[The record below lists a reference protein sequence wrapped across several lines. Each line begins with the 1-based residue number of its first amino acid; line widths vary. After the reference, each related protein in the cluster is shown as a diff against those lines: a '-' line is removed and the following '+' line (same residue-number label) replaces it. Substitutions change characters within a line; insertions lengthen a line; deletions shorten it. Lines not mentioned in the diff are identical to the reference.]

1 MTLRQKSMKVQASL
15 EEIPSAEPVLTAA
28 LPLLKSGRSIYE
40 VAKELNC
47 SRATLREQHIAFQ
60 GIELPQA
67 IKEAFISN
75 EGREFLKRLVIAA
88 HVQFRNIC
96 ACGLRQ
102 IGAFLSACG
111 LDQLIGAS
119 LGCQWNLSKQI
130 DEGISQFGSEEI
142 AAMAPTVQ
150 GKAITAALD
159 ENFHEGPCLVGI
171 EPASNFILVEE
182 AVCSRD
188 TADWQNAFA
197 PVLALLGVKIAQ
209 VTSDCGQSIV
219 ALCEKVFEAHHSPD
233 LFHILYDFRRTFKPF
248 LRAAY
253 RDIHKSLCSSEREE
267 DALSRMKNRWEAM
280 TSSERGRGRPPDF
293 AKQFQL
299 QDAIQETLFRNLA
312 ELERHDN
319 ELKVALRAV
328 SQAYHPVSIET
339 GVRTGRANLEALAAV
354 AAAKAQLLIEKYAF
368 PEEATK
374 ALEKF
379 LRMVEKMAATLD
391 HVAAL
396 WRARAGIA
404 TSSMQERYCLE
415 SKLVCSAYL
424 ERIAK
429 TQGTLKRHELLSRAK
444 LLVIEARHIIGEAK
458 VAELYP
464 VATQMA
470 HDFQRSSSMVEGRNG
485 VLSLRHHAFHEL
497 SPLKRKVL
505 TTLHNHVL
513 KRVDGTTAAERFSNV
528 KSRNLLDWLCER
540 IQFLPKAGG
549 KKELRLAA

>member
-1 MTLRQKSMKVQASL
+1 MTLRQTSLKVQ
-15 EEIPSAEPVLTAA
+15 EKFDEISSAEPMLAAA
-28 LPLLKSGRSIYE
+28 LPLLKSGRSIYG

-47 SRATLREQHIAFQ
+47 SRATLREQHLTFQ
-60 GIELPQA
+60 AIDLPQS
-67 IKEAFISN
+67 IKETFLSS
-75 EGREFLKRLVIAA
+75 EGRDFLKRLTIAA
-88 HVQFRNIC
+88 HVQFRNLC

-102 IGAFLSACG
+102 ISAFLSACG

-119 LGCQWNLSKQI
+119 LGCQWKLSKQI
-130 DEGISQFGSEEI
+130 DEGIALFGTEEI
-142 AAMAPTVQ
+142 AIMAPAVQ
-150 GKAITAALD
+150 GKSITAALD

-188 TADWQNAFA
+188 TADWQNAFS
-197 PVLALLGVKIAQ
+197 PVLALLGVKITQ

-233 LFHILYDFRRTFKPF
+233 LFHVLYDFRRTFRPF

-253 RDIHKSLCSSEREE
+253 RDIHRSLCASEREE
-267 DALSRMKNRWEAM
+267 DALSRMQKRWEAM

-293 AKQFQL
+293 AKQFQM
-299 QDAIQETLFRNLA
+299 QNVIQESLFKSLA
-312 ELERHDN
+312 ELEKSDN
-319 ELKVALRAV
+319 ELKEALRAL

-404 TSSMQERYCLE
+404 TSSMQERCCLE
-415 SKLVCSAYL
+415 SKLVGAAYF

-429 TQGTLKRHELLSRAK
+429 TQGTLKRHEMLASAAVLIS
-444 LLVIEARHIIGEAK
+444 EATHTIGEAK
-458 VAELYP
+458 VTELYP

-470 HDFQRSSSMVEGRNG
+470 NDFQRSSSMVEGRNG
-485 VLSLRHHAFHEL
+485 ALSLRHHAFHEL
-497 SPLKRKVL
+497 SPLKRMVL

-528 KSRNLLDWLCER
+528 KSRDLMDWLCEK
-540 IQFLPKAGG
+540 IQFLPRAGG
-549 KKELRLAA
+549 KKELRPAA